1 MFILKLVGFL
11 LKALLKISL
20 LPILIVAF
28 ILQIMIK
35 LIFHIVSF
43 GVTGIV
49 LIGIYTIVVGTMNEN
64 WELTIT
70 MGIVLTVVT
79 VLALAAGVVVVLLED
94 LTSHMISF
102 MFS

>member
-28 ILQIMIK
+28 ILQIIIK
-35 LIFHIVSF
+35 LIFHIGSF

-49 LIGIYTIVVGTMNEN
+49 LIGIYAIVVGTMNEN

-79 VLALAAGVVVVLLED
+79 VLALVAGVVVVLLED